1 MSILIPVFPFPY
13 PVYLPDPGIEPRSLP
28 LQADSLMSK
37 PRYIY
42 IFKDF
47 LKIQLHAVN
56 YMSRVEFMFWGV
68 IVWIWAPRANAPR
81 LTFID
86 IMAGDA
92 SRVSHCILSH
102 PVSVE
107 SISCHLSAILH
118 FPQILITTNSSI
130 GLNVTIQKCAI
141 TFPHY
146 WSHKLILVQLRTKLN
161 SSSSSKGPVWSF
173 S

>member
-1 MSILIPVFPFPY
+1 
-13 PVYLPDPGIEPRSLP
+13 
-28 LQADSLMSK
+28 MSK

-107 SISCHLSAILH
+107 SISCHLSATLH
-118 FPQILITTNSSI
+118 FPQILITTNCSI
-130 GLNVTIQKCAI
+130 GLNVTIRKCAI

-146 WSHKLILVQLRTKLN
+146 WSHKLIFLLQGACVVLLLTVDDITIHLAP
-161 SSSSSKGPVWSF
+161 SSSPSPVTWDSYPHL
-173 S
+173 